1 MSKKI
6 VFMGTPEFSVK
17 ILKSLYQNGY
27 PISTVY
33 TQPPKK
39 SNRGLK
45 LTRTPVHKISELL
58 NIEVRTPITFKNNND
73 EYEYLKKLDPDLC
86 IVVAFGLIIPEKFL
100 NLSKKGFI
108 NIHASILPKYRGAA
122 PIQRAIM
129 NLDKKTGI
137 SIMKITS
144 KLDAGP
150 ISNIYEIEMK
160 SDYNYEIVSE
170 KLSSLASEKIL
181 DEIDNIMEDK
191 VDFRNQ
197 DDDKASYAK
206 KIGKSESK
214 INWNM
219 PADKILGVINGLYP
233 SPAAWFNYNGER
245 YKILEAEV
253 SDASGETGVVL
264 DDFLKVG
271 CESKSINIKRIQRE
285 GKNPQKVGEFML
297 GSKIKKGS
305 ILN

>member
-1 MSKKI
+1 MLKKI

-150 ISNIYEIEMK
+150 VSNTYKIDMK

-170 KLSSLASEKIL
+170 KLSSLASEIIL

-191 VDFRNQ
+191 VDFKNQ

-219 PADKILGVINGLYP
+219 SADKILGIINGLYP

-253 SDASGETGVVL
+253 SDTSGKTGVVL

>member
-150 ISNIYEIEMK
+150 VSNTYEIDMK

-191 VDFRNQ
+191 VDFKKQN
-197 DDDKASYAK
+197 DDKASYAK

-253 SDASGETGVVL
+253 SDTSGETGVVL

>member
-1 MSKKI
+1 
-6 VFMGTPEFSVK
+6 MGTPEFSVK

-122 PIQRAIM
+122 PIQRSIM

-137 SIMKITS
+137 TIMKITS

-191 VDFRNQ
+191 VDFKNQ

-219 PADKILGVINGLYP
+219 SADKILGVINGLYP

-253 SDASGETGVVL
+253 SDTSGETGVVL

-271 CESKSINIKRIQRE
+271 CESKSINVKRIQRE

>member
-1 MSKKI
+1 
-6 VFMGTPEFSVK
+6 MGTPEFSVK

-122 PIQRAIM
+122 PIQRSIM

-191 VDFRNQ
+191 VDFKNQ

-219 PADKILGVINGLYP
+219 SADKILGVINGLYP

-253 SDASGETGVVL
+253 SDTSGETGVVL

>member
-122 PIQRAIM
+122 PIQRSIM

-150 ISNIYEIEMK
+150 VSNTYEIDMK
-160 SDYNYEIVSE
+160 SHYNYEIVSE

-219 PADKILGVINGLYP
+219 SANKILGVINGLYP

-253 SDASGETGVVL
+253 SDTSGETGVVL

>member
-191 VDFRNQ
+191 VDFKKQN
-197 DDDKASYAK
+197 DDKASYAK

-253 SDASGETGVVL
+253 SDTNGETGVVL

-271 CESKSINIKRIQRE
+271 CESKSINVKRIQRE

>member
-122 PIQRAIM
+122 PIQRSIM

-150 ISNIYEIEMK
+150 VSNTYEIDMK

-219 PADKILGVINGLYP
+219 SADKILGVINGLYP
-233 SPAAWFNYNGER
+233 SPTAWFNYNGER

-253 SDASGETGVVL
+253 SDTSGETGVVL

>member
-1 MSKKI
+1 MLKKI

-150 ISNIYEIEMK
+150 VSNTYEIDMK
-160 SDYNYEIVSE
+160 SHYNYEIVSE

-191 VDFRNQ
+191 VDFINQ

-219 PADKILGVINGLYP
+219 SADKILGVINGLYP

-253 SDASGETGVVL
+253 SDTSGETGVVL

>member
-122 PIQRAIM
+122 PIQRSIM

-150 ISNIYEIEMK
+150 VSNTYEIDMK

-219 PADKILGVINGLYP
+219 SADKILGVINGLYP

-253 SDASGETGVVL
+253 SDTSGKTGVVL

>member
-1 MSKKI
+1 
-6 VFMGTPEFSVK
+6 MGTPEFSVK

-58 NIEVRTPITFKNNND
+58 NIEVRTPITFKNNDD

-122 PIQRAIM
+122 PIQRSIM

-150 ISNIYEIEMK
+150 VSNTYEIDMK

-253 SDASGETGVVL
+253 SDTSGEIGVVL

>member
-1 MSKKI
+1 
-6 VFMGTPEFSVK
+6 MGTPEFSVK

-58 NIEVRTPITFKNNND
+58 NIEVRTPITFKNNDD

-122 PIQRAIM
+122 PIQRSIM

-219 PADKILGVINGLYP
+219 SADKILGVINGLYP

-253 SDASGETGVVL
+253 SDTSGETGVVL

>member
-1 MSKKI
+1 
-6 VFMGTPEFSVK
+6 MGTPEFSVK

-122 PIQRAIM
+122 PIQRSIM

-150 ISNIYEIEMK
+150 VSNTYEIDMK

-219 PADKILGVINGLYP
+219 SADKILGVINGLYP

-253 SDASGETGVVL
+253 SDTSGKTAVVL

-285 GKNPQKVGEFML
+285 GKNPQRVGEFML

>member
-1 MSKKI
+1 
-6 VFMGTPEFSVK
+6 MGTPEFSVK

-122 PIQRAIM
+122 PIQRSIM

-137 SIMKITS
+137 TIMKITS

-219 PADKILGVINGLYP
+219 SADKILGIINGLYP

-253 SDASGETGVVL
+253 SDTSGKTGVVL

>member
-1 MSKKI
+1 
-6 VFMGTPEFSVK
+6 MGTPEFSVK

-122 PIQRAIM
+122 PIQRSIM

-150 ISNIYEIEMK
+150 VSNTYEIDMK

-191 VDFRNQ
+191 VDFKKQN
-197 DDDKASYAK
+197 DDKASYAK

-219 PADKILGVINGLYP
+219 SADKILGVINGLYP

-253 SDASGETGVVL
+253 SDTSGKTGVVL

>member
-1 MSKKI
+1 
-6 VFMGTPEFSVK
+6 
-17 ILKSLYQNGY
+17 
-27 PISTVY
+27 
-33 TQPPKK
+33 
-39 SNRGLK
+39 
-45 LTRTPVHKISELL
+45 
-58 NIEVRTPITFKNNND
+58 
-73 EYEYLKKLDPDLC
+73 
-86 IVVAFGLIIPEKFL
+86 
-100 NLSKKGFI
+100 
-108 NIHASILPKYRGAA
+108 
-122 PIQRAIM
+122 
-129 NLDKKTGI
+129 
-137 SIMKITS
+137 MKITS

-150 ISNIYEIEMK
+150 VSNTYEIDMK

-219 PADKILGVINGLYP
+219 SADKILGVINGLYP

-253 SDASGETGVVL
+253 SDTSGKTGVVL

>member
-122 PIQRAIM
+122 PIQRTIM

-150 ISNIYEIEMK
+150 VSNTYEIDMK

-219 PADKILGVINGLYP
+219 SADKILGVINGLYP

-253 SDASGETGVVL
+253 SDTSGETGVVL

-271 CESKSINIKRIQRE
+271 CESKSINVKRIQRE

>member
-170 KLSSLASEKIL
+170 KLSLLASEKIL

-191 VDFRNQ
+191 VDFKKQN
-197 DDDKASYAK
+197 DDKASYAK

>member
-1 MSKKI
+1 
-6 VFMGTPEFSVK
+6 MGTPEFSVK

-122 PIQRAIM
+122 PIQRSIM

-150 ISNIYEIEMK
+150 VSNTYEIDMK

-219 PADKILGVINGLYP
+219 SADKILGVINGLYP

-253 SDASGETGVVL
+253 SDTSGETGVVL

-271 CESKSINIKRIQRE
+271 CESKSINVKRIQRE

>member
-58 NIEVRTPITFKNNND
+58 NIEVRTPITFRNNND

-219 PADKILGVINGLYP
+219 SADKILGLINGLYP
-233 SPAAWFNYNGER
+233 SPVAWFNYNGER

-253 SDASGETGVVL
+253 SNTSGETGVVL

>member
-191 VDFRNQ
+191 VDFKKQN
-197 DDDKASYAK
+197 DDKASYAK

-253 SDASGETGVVL
+253 SDTSGETGVVL

-271 CESKSINIKRIQRE
+271 CESKSINVKRIQRE

>member
-122 PIQRAIM
+122 PIQRSIM

-150 ISNIYEIEMK
+150 VSNTYEIDMK

-219 PADKILGVINGLYP
+219 SADKILGVINGLYP

-253 SDASGETGVVL
+253 SDTSGETGVVL

>member
-1 MSKKI
+1 MFLW
-6 VFMGTPEFSVK
+6 VPEFSVK

-122 PIQRAIM
+122 PIQRSIM

-150 ISNIYEIEMK
+150 VSNIYEIEMK

-191 VDFRNQ
+191 VDFKNQ

-253 SDASGETGVVL
+253 SDTSGETGVVL

>member
-1 MSKKI
+1 
-6 VFMGTPEFSVK
+6 MGTPEFSVK

-58 NIEVRTPITFKNNND
+58 NIEVRTPITFKNNDD

-122 PIQRAIM
+122 PIQRSIM

-150 ISNIYEIEMK
+150 VSNTYEIDMK

-219 PADKILGVINGLYP
+219 SADKILGVINGLYP

-253 SDASGETGVVL
+253 SDTSGETGVVL

>member
-33 TQPPKK
+33 TQAPKK

-150 ISNIYEIEMK
+150 VSNTYEIDMK
-160 SDYNYEIVSE
+160 SHYNYEIVSE

-219 PADKILGVINGLYP
+219 SADKILGIINGLYP

-253 SDASGETGVVL
+253 SDTSGETGVVL

>member
-191 VDFRNQ
+191 VDFKKQN
-197 DDDKASYAK
+197 DDKASYAK

-219 PADKILGVINGLYP
+219 SADKILGVINGLYP

-245 YKILEAEV
+245 YKILEAEI
-253 SDASGETGVVL
+253 SDTSGKTGVVL

>member
-1 MSKKI
+1 
-6 VFMGTPEFSVK
+6 MGTPEFSVK

-191 VDFRNQ
+191 VDFKKQN
-197 DDDKASYAK
+197 DDKASYAK

-219 PADKILGVINGLYP
+219 SANKILGVINGLYP

-245 YKILEAEV
+245 YKILEAEI
-253 SDASGETGVVL
+253 SDTSGETGVVL

>member
-1 MSKKI
+1 MLKKI

-122 PIQRAIM
+122 PIQRSIM

-233 SPAAWFNYNGER
+233 SPAAWFNYNDER

-253 SDASGETGVVL
+253 SDTSGETGVVL